1 MLDKAQYE
9 RLFKSHYRHLVN
21 FARQYVGDG
30 DSCEDIV
37 QKVFIRLWEKRA
49 QIDPDQGVVSYL
61 FTAVKNRAL
70 NHLRDSKKYRSELLD
85 IECAEMDV
93 AFEVDH
99 LAVDELKRKIAEAL
113 ESLPEKC
120 RLVFEMS
127 RFEDMK
133 YRDIAESLAI
143 SPKTVEA
150 HMSKAIRKLR
160 LHLKSYLT
168 VVYLVFLLLK

>member
-1 MLDKAQYE
+1 MLHKAQYE

-21 FARQYVGDG
+21 FSRQYVGHD

-49 QIDPDQGVVSYL
+49 DIDPDQGVVSYL
-61 FTAVKNRAL
+61 FTAVRNRSL
-70 NHLRDSKKYRSELLD
+70 NHLRDSKKYRNELLD

-99 LAVDELKRKIAEAL
+99 LAMDELERKIAEAL

-127 RFEDMK
+127 RFQDMK
-133 YRDIAESLAI
+133 YREIAEALAI
-143 SPKTVEA
+143 SSKTVEA
-150 HMSKAIRKLR
+150 HMSKAIRSLR
-160 LHLKSYLT
+160 QHLESYLSI
-168 VVYLVFLLLK
+168 VYLIFLLFM